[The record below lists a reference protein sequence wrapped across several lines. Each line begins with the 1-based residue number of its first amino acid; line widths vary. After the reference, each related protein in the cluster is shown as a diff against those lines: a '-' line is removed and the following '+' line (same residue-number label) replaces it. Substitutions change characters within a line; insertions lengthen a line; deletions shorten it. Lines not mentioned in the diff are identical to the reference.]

1 MHSSI
6 LYGAAKRGH
15 TLPQQQSTPQL
26 SPPPPRPHLSNSP
39 PLFAAADQWLKRSFL
54 NDKAH
59 AEEDLQEA
67 LKEALA
73 EASLMRKALR
83 EATTARDSALAA
95 AATLRKLHEGELR
108 RQRVELV
115 SDAKSEQAKFAAAQV
130 QAEQARRMAD
140 KELAA
145 ARDQIETIRRESQAY
160 AEAQR
165 TWARERR
172 VLEEA
177 RRNLEE
183 EGAALSERAAQESR
197 EAGERAGALRV
208 ALDEARSK
216 LEATEARAHEER
228 KARSAEAASLRVQ
241 LATLAQEAER
251 AHAATKAATAAA
263 AEQRQAA
270 ELARRAADDHSRQLQ
285 ARVAEAESH
294 ARQAEAGAK
303 EDSAR
308 AEAAEARSEAAEE
321 GKRLAEAALRQAEAA
336 QLQAET
342 LVVEGQR
349 HADEAAKQLK
359 QAEAQLV
366 VTEGR
371 VHLAEERAK
380 QAEEV
385 SKQAKKRAAEV
396 EELSQQAE
404 RQAEKRVRDAAQR
417 TDQAEAKLK
426 ESSEQRRR
434 EAEALKASTQ
444 QADER
449 RREAEALAHQ
459 CSATLAEKDR
469 RFERCDADAA
479 DAAEAAEAAAAAAAA
494 KEERARERHAEA
506 EHRAGAAAA
515 ALSAAKAELSE
526 VKAELSLL
534 GARRCPQPVPCPEAA
549 ACPKA
554 VACHGADGGSISDGR
569 WGHLGPWPRDVLW
582 TVSWI
587 LRPNGRSD
595 GTSEAPAVRP
605 GSRRASS
612 RAPEE
617 HPAPELLLYAGGAVL
632 LPSLTLLVLV
642 VLARWWTRWTRRRG
656 HLPSSHLASR
666 SSHVQSDACAQLCTS
681 VNSGACA
688 QLCTGVNSSHLPSG
702 STAAPPS
709 APAPATVRISAPA
722 AATRAV
728 VSTAASAV
736 VSAVPRAVVS
746 NASRAELARAT
757 GPTPHLPGS
766 QSPIINLPGSPSPII
781 SCEATWQSHQDEE
794 AALQAALERELS
806 QALALQ
812 MATAS
817 TANEPKMALRMV
829 TEADETEPKMAL
841 RMVTEADETEPEWL
855 REASDVLSASPSASA
870 PASVR
875 AATPADDIA
884 LAQQVADA
892 LAAHGGPR
900 SFWRPVPR
908 APAASQAAASQAAA
922 TASKT
927 AQAVRQLARV
937 CSQLE
942 SLHAH
947 SELSTRFHSWH
958 SAARALEALGT
969 ARGRTLR
976 LCVAA
981 ERQQALSHLFTQWH
995 TVAVGFASAM
1005 QQSQLE
1011 QLALRQAIEEM
1022 GFGAQ
1027 LGAPGDPLGDP
1038 LADPFEQFD
1047 LLSPIPDQRT
1057 APLGAHHG
1065 ALPSEPSHAVGARLS
1080 DMASAVA
1087 SELDAHHD
1095 AADPSCAYALIDE
1108 LEARRSRSAG
1118 TPVGPASFH
1127 QPSFHNALL
1136 YRGQRGGGGGSSMRE
1151 GEGAS
1156 HTPPREDEARS
1167 SPPYPTPSFHMPPG
1181 EGGAI
1186 ASRDCGEIVSLPR
1199 RRRERRASEC
1209 SDSRSAA
1216 SSRPSSSRLADQSAE
1231 LHGSLRLLGSNL
1243 MRLAREGT
1251 ANGLDVRS
1259 VVTVPGRLFSAT
1271 KDLVP
1276 RLAEHVSPAKLLN
1289 SMVRELNETLTA
1301 SGSSSSPFEG
1311 GSVSTLTR
1319 HAASSLAPP
1328 SDRRHLLAEIS
1339 PILAEDAVEHASAQH
1354 DAAEPDSDAELHSST
1369 RRDADAALRA
1379 RPGGSRAGSVAGPRL
1394 PTPKLVAPTE
1404 EALRQHNE
1412 LQLSQA
1418 NAAAAA
1424 AAAVL
1429 SRLTA
1434 HLEVDG
1440 DAGDNYGYAQASSY
1454 ATPGAGRGRR

>member
-115 SDAKSEQAKFAAAQV
+115 SDAKSEQARFAAAQV

-172 VLEEA
+172 ALEEA

-216 LEATEARAHEER
+216 LEATEARAHAER
-228 KARSAEAASLRVQ
+228 KARSEEVASLRTQ
-241 LATLAQEAER
+241 LATLTQEAER
-251 AHAATKAATAAA
+251 AHAATKVATAAA
-263 AEQRQAA
+263 VEQRQAA
-270 ELARRAADDHSRQLQ
+270 ELARRAADDHNRQLQ

-321 GKRLAEAALRQAEAA
+321 GKRLAEAAQRQAEAA

-642 VLARWWTRWTRRRG
+642 VLARWWTRRRR
-656 HLPSSHLASR
+656 HLPSSRLAS
-666 SSHVQSDACAQLCTS
+666 
-681 VNSGACA
+681 
-688 QLCTGVNSSHLPSG
+688 NSSPLPNGGREQLYTGMNSTHLPSG
-702 STAAPPS
+702 STTAPSSAAAPSAATLSMATADVAALSTLSMATADVAALS
-709 APAPATVRISAPA
+709 APAAAPATVRLVSTPA
-722 AATRAV
+722 CAV
-728 VSTAASAV
+728 VSTSSRAAAPATVRLVSTPSRAAV
-736 VSAVPRAVVS
+736 GTS
-746 NASRAELARAT
+746 SRAELLSRAA

-766 QSPIINLPGSPSPII
+766 PPYLPGSPSPII
-781 SCEATWQSHQDEE
+781 SCEATWQSHQDEA
-794 AALQAALERELS
+794 AALEAALERELS
-806 QALALQ
+806 QAIALQ
-812 MATAS
+812 TMTAS
-817 TANEPKMALRMV
+817 TANEPKMA
-829 TEADETEPKMAL
+829 
-841 RMVTEADETEPEWL
+841 TEADETEPEWL
-855 REASDVLSASPSASA
+855 REASDVLSASPSVSAS
-870 PASVR
+870 ASVR
-875 AATPADDIA
+875 AATPADDRA

-892 LAAHGGPR
+892 LAVNGGPR

-922 TASKT
+922 SQAAASASKTAQAATSASKT

-942 SLHAH
+942 SHHAH
-947 SELSTRFHSWH
+947 SELTTRFHSWR
-958 SAARALEALGT
+958 SAARALEVLDS

-981 ERQQALSHLFTQWH
+981 ERQQVLSHLFTQWH
-995 TVAVGFASAM
+995 TVAVGLASAM

-1027 LGAPGDPLGDP
+1027 LGAPGDPL
-1038 LADPFEQFD
+1038 ADPFEQFD
-1047 LLSPIPDQRT
+1047 LLSPMPGQRT
-1057 APLGAHHG
+1057 PPLGAQDG
-1065 ALPSEPSHAVGARLS
+1065 AQPSEPSHAMGARLS
-1080 DMASAVA
+1080 DMAS
-1087 SELDAHHD
+1087 ELG
-1095 AADPSCAYALIDE
+1095 AADPSGAYALIDE

-1127 QPSFHNALL
+1127 QASFHNAPF
-1136 YRGQRGGGGGSSMRE
+1136 YRGQRCGGGGSSLRE

-1156 HTPPREDEARS
+1156 RTPPREDETQS

-1186 ASRDCGEIVSLPR
+1186 ASVPR

-1209 SDSRSAA
+1209 SDTRSAV
-1216 SSRPSSSRLADQSAE
+1216 SSRQSSTRLAEQSAE

-1301 SGSSSSPFEG
+1301 SGSSSSPFED
-1311 GSVSTLTR
+1311 GSISTLTR

-1379 RPGGSRAGSVAGPRL
+1379 RPGGSRAGSAAGPRL

-1434 HLEVDG
+1434 HLEVDA
-1440 DAGDNYGYAQASSY
+1440 DAGDNNGHAQASSY
-1454 ATPGAGRGRR
+1454 ATPSAGRARR

>member
-15 TLPQQQSTPQL
+15 TLPQQHSTPQL

-73 EASLMRKALR
+73 EASRTRKALR

-115 SDAKSEQAKFAAAQV
+115 SDAKTEQAKFAAAQV

-216 LEATEARAHEER
+216 LEATEARAHAER
-228 KARSAEAASLRVQ
+228 KARSAEAASLREQ
-241 LATLAQEAER
+241 LATLTQEAER

-321 GKRLAEAALRQAEAA
+321 GKRLAEAAQRQAEAA
-336 QLQAET
+336 QLQAEK
-342 LVVEGQR
+342 LMVEGQR
-349 HADEAAKQLK
+349 HADEASKQLK
-359 QAEAQLV
+359 QAEALV
-366 VTEGR
+366 LVTEGR
-371 VHLAEERAK
+371 VHIAEERAK

-404 RQAEKRVRDAAQR
+404 RQAVKRVRDAVER
-417 TDQAEAKLK
+417 TEQAEVKLK
-426 ESSEQRRR
+426 ESSELRRR
-434 EAEALKASTQ
+434 EAEALKASIQ

-459 CSATLAEKDR
+459 CSATLADSDR
-469 RFERCDADAA
+469 RFERCGAE
-479 DAAEAAEAAAAAAAA
+479 AAEAAEAAAAAAAA
-494 KEERARERHAEA
+494 GAAKEERARERHADA

-534 GARRCPQPVPCPEAA
+534 GARRCPQPLPCPEAA

-554 VACHGADGGSISDGR
+554 VACHGADGGSSSDGR

-587 LRPNGRSD
+587 LQPHGRSD

-612 RAPEE
+612 RASEE
-617 HPAPELLLYAGGAVL
+617 DPAPELLLYAGGAVL

-642 VLARWWTRWTRRRG
+642 VLARWWTRRRG

-688 QLCTGVNSSHLPSG
+688 QICTGVNSSHLPSG

-709 APAPATVRISAPA
+709 AAAPATVRISAPA

-728 VSTAASAV
+728 VSTAARAV
-736 VSAVPRAVVS
+736 VSAVPHAVVS

-766 QSPIINLPGSPSPII
+766 QSPIINLPGSQSPII

-875 AATPADDIA
+875 AATPADDMA

-892 LAAHGGPR
+892 LAVQGGPR
-900 SFWRPVPR
+900 SLWRPVPR

-981 ERQQALSHLFTQWH
+981 ERSQALSHLFTQWY

-1027 LGAPGDPLGDP
+1027 LGAPGDPL
-1038 LADPFEQFD
+1038 ADPFEQFD
-1047 LLSPIPDQRT
+1047 LLSPMPGQQT

-1065 ALPSEPSHAVGARLS
+1065 ALPSEPSHAVEARLS

-1095 AADPSCAYALIDE
+1095 AADPSGAYALIDE

-1127 QPSFHNALL
+1127 QASFHNAQL

-1301 SGSSSSPFEG
+1301 SGSSSSPCEG

-1319 HAASSLAPP
+1319 HAASTLAPP

-1339 PILAEDAVEHASAQH
+1339 PILAEDAVDSEDAVEHAYAQH
-1354 DAAEPDSDAELHSST
+1354 DAVEPDSDAE
-1369 RRDADAALRA
+1369 LRA
-1379 RPGGSRAGSVAGPRL
+1379 RPGGSRAGSSVGCVNIHTSSSVGPRL
-1394 PTPKLVAPTE
+1394 PTPKLLAPTE
-1404 EALRQHNE
+1404 AALRQHNE